1 MEVISQWCALSRPTT
16 IMLQLAYTATTPTS
30 PPPPLPLH
38 HRPHSRFT
46 TAPTPLHHRPHSA
59 SPPPPLPLHYHPN
72 SASPPPPLRFTT
84 TPTPTHPPPPPLAPN
99 PHHYTNYTFCPIALH
114 SGGITGTK
122 WQVAAS
128 STCDW
133 MEATQGAELESDSN
147 SEASTEHAELSHK
160 RYAPQTIPAP
170 PTTIRRISPTRPIP

>member
-1 MEVISQWCALSRPTT
+1 MVCFIKTNHYNVT
-16 IMLQLAYTATTPTS
+16 IGLYGNHSHFTTTPTPASPPPPLPLHHRPHSAS

-46 TAPTPLHHRPHSA
+46 TTPTPLHHRPHSA
-59 SPPPPLPLHYHPN
+59 SPPPPLP
-72 SASPPPPLRFTT
+72 
-84 TPTPTHPPPPPLAPN
+84 PTHPPPPLAPN

-114 SGGITGTK
+114 SGGIIGTK

>member
-38 HRPHSRFT
+38 HSPHSRFT

-59 SPPPPLPLHYHPN
+59 SPPPPL
-72 SASPPPPLRFTT
+72 RFTT
-84 TPTPTHPPPPPLAPN
+84 TPTPTHPPPPPPLAPN

>member
-46 TAPTPLHHRPHSA
+46 TTPTPASPPPQLRFTTAPTPLHHHS
-59 SPPPPLPLHYHPN
+59 HP
-72 SASPPPPLRFTT
+72 
-84 TPTPTHPPPPPLAPN
+84 PPPPPLAPN

>member
-1 MEVISQWCALSRPTT
+1 MVCFIKTNHYNVT
-16 IMLQLAYTATTPTS
+16 IGLYGNHSHFTTTPTPAS

-38 HRPHSRFT
+38 HHPHS
-46 TAPTPLHHRPHSA
+46 
-59 SPPPPLPLHYHPN
+59 
-72 SASPPPPLRFTT
+72 
-84 TPTPTHPPPPPLAPN
+84 HPPTPN

-122 WQVAAS
+122 RQVAAS

-147 SEASTEHAELSHK
+147 SEASAEHAELSHK
-160 RYAPQTIPAP
+160 RYAPRPSQLHPLKLGVLVLLALSPRSSLIPIL
-170 PTTIRRISPTRPIP
+170 TFQWHFWGTRS

>member
-1 MEVISQWCALSRPTT
+1 MVCFIKTNHYNVT
-16 IMLQLAYTATTPTS
+16 IGLYGNHSHFTTTPTPAS
-30 PPPPLPLH
+30 PPPPL
-38 HRPHSRFT
+38 RFT
-46 TAPTPLHHRPHSA
+46 TAPTPLHHHPHSH
-59 SPPPPLPLHYHPN
+59 PP
-72 SASPPPPLRFTT
+72 T
-84 TPTPTHPPPPPLAPN
+84 PPPPLAPN

>member
-1 MEVISQWCALSRPTT
+1 MVCFIKTNHYNVT
-16 IMLQLAYTATTPTS
+16 IGLYGN
-30 PPPPLPLH
+30 
-38 HRPHSRFT
+38 HS
-46 TAPTPLHHRPHSA
+46 H
-59 SPPPPLPLHYHPN
+59 
-72 SASPPPPLRFTT
+72 FTT
-84 TPTPTHPPPPPLAPN
+84 TPTPTSPPLPLPLHHHPPPPQ
-99 PHHYTNYTFCPIALH
+99 HYTNYTFCPIALH

-160 RYAPQTIPAP
+160 RYAPQTIPVP
-170 PTTIRRISPTRPIP
+170 PTKIRRISPTRPIP

>member
-38 HRPHSRFT
+38 HSPHSRFTTPPLRFT
-46 TAPTPLHHRPHSA
+46 TAPTPLHHHPHS
-59 SPPPPLPLHYHPN
+59 
-72 SASPPPPLRFTT
+72 
-84 TPTPTHPPPPPLAPN
+84 HPPPPPLAPN

>member
-1 MEVISQWCALSRPTT
+1 MVCFIKTNHYNVT
-16 IMLQLAYTATTPTS
+16 IGLYGNHSHFTTTPTPAS

-38 HRPHSRFT
+38 HHPHS
-46 TAPTPLHHRPHSA
+46 
-59 SPPPPLPLHYHPN
+59 
-72 SASPPPPLRFTT
+72 
-84 TPTPTHPPPPPLAPN
+84 HPPPPPPN

-122 WQVAAS
+122 RQVAAS

-147 SEASTEHAELSHK
+147 SEASAEHAELSHK

-170 PTTIRRISPTRPIP
+170 PTKIRRISPTRPIP

>member
-16 IMLQLAYTATTPTS
+16 TMLQLAYTATTPTS

-38 HRPHSRFT
+38 HHPHSRFT
-46 TAPTPLHHRPHSA
+46 TTPTPA
-59 SPPPPLPLHYHPN
+59 SPPPPLPPT
-72 SASPPPPLRFTT
+72 PPPP
-84 TPTPTHPPPPPLAPN
+84 PN

-122 WQVAAS
+122 RQVAAS

-147 SEASTEHAELSHK
+147 SEASAEHAELSHK

-170 PTTIRRISPTRPIP
+170 PTKIRRISPTRPIP

>member
-1 MEVISQWCALSRPTT
+1 MVCFIKTNHYNVT
-16 IMLQLAYTATTPTS
+16 IGLYGNHSHFTTTPTPAS
-30 PPPPLPLH
+30 PPPPL
-38 HRPHSRFT
+38 
-46 TAPTPLHHRPHSA
+46 PLHHRPHSA
-59 SPPPPLPLHYHPN
+59 SPPPPLRFTTAPTP
-72 SASPPPPLRFTT
+72 ASPPPQLRFTT
-84 TPTPTHPPPPPLAPN
+84 APTPLHHHPHSHPPPPPLAPN

-147 SEASTEHAELSHK
+147 SEASTEHAELSYK

>member
-1 MEVISQWCALSRPTT
+1 MVCFIKTNHYNVT
-16 IMLQLAYTATTPTS
+16 IGLYGNHSHFTTTPTPAS
-30 PPPPLPLH
+30 PQPPL
-38 HRPHSRFT
+38 
-46 TAPTPLHHRPHSA
+46 PLHHRPHSA
-59 SPPPPLPLHYHPN
+59 SPPPPLP
-72 SASPPPPLRFTT
+72 
-84 TPTPTHPPPPPLAPN
+84 PTPPPPLAPN